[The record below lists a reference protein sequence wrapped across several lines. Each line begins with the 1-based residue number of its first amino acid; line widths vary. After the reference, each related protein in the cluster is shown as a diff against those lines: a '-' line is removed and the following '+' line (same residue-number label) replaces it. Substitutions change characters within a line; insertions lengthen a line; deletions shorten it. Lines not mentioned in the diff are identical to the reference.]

1 MNHRNTKTVEDVKRA
16 LSSFEKDSILLELI
30 PIAFVDD
37 LDIQVQV
44 NGLFTERENTLST
57 I

>member
-57 I
+57 N